1 MVDTGVRHP
10 RLVGAAL
17 VDASGFE
24 HPRLIPIDIGLRTR
38 FLPAEVVGGKTQ
50 DLQTLR
56 TAAARIASAAPR
68 TVT

>member
-1 MVDTGVRHP
+1 M
-10 RLVGAAL
+10 
-17 VDASGFE
+17 DASGFE

-56 TAAARIASAAPR
+56 TPLRVSPLQPL
-68 TVT
+68 VL